1 MAMMISK
8 GINNIDVDI
17 PNDAYDI
24 GNGMP
29 TFRAYLIAIV
39 RDSTGKVIK
48 VHKQRSHS
56 PTANFIGFFLPITWY
71 NGSGASYTITNTGGG
86 TCSYKPGLGN
96 NYQSISYPNNSYNV
110 PTYFVMIQVGS
121 GSNSNPFSATQL
133 AAPISSGTGS
143 GQLAYGPFS
152 LSTAIVI
159 NGNSAYVYISQTYSN
174 TSGATINITEVGI
187 IVYIQTVQAGGGGTT
202 NCGQVLLWY
211 DVLSSP
217 ISVPNN
223 GSVTIYY
230 TFIVNP

>member
-56 PTANFIGFFLPITWY
+56 PTANFIGFLLPITWY
-71 NGSGASYTITNTGGG
+71 NISGASYKITNTSGG
-86 TCSYKPGLGN
+86 TCSYKPALGMS
-96 NYQSISYPNNSYNV
+96 YQNISYPNNSYNV

-152 LSTAIVI
+152 LPTAIAT
-159 NGNSAYVYISQTYSN
+159 NGNSTYVYISQTYSN